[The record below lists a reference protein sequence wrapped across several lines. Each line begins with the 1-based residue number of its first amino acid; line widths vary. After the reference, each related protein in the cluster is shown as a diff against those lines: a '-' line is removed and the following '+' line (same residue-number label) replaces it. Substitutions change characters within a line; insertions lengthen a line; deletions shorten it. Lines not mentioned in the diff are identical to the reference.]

1 MRLLEIHAT
10 SLKAAVSVE
19 SPRFLALLTSL
30 LHAQRSK
37 IIRALFVLENTL
49 SVLFSSRFFRCL
61 SLNCL
66 PMHFFHSR
74 AQNSAK
80 PLDTKCSPRVAQQSA
95 SKCLSAWRQN
105 NYAEIYL
112 YATAPAKRLEV
123 APASAASTQWQQGS
137 MEREKY

>member
-10 SLKAAVSVE
+10 PLKAAVSVE

-49 SVLFSSRFFRCL
+49 FCLVFFPLLPMTIAKVPANALFSF
-61 SLNCL
+61 
-66 PMHFFHSR
+66 SR
-74 AQNSAK
+74 AELRKAARHKVQAASC
-80 PLDTKCSPRVAQQSA
+80 TTIA
-95 SKCLSAWRQN
+95 SKCRGDRIIMQKS
-105 NYAEIYL
+105 IYTRL
-112 YATAPAKRLEV
+112 HAHAKRLEV

-137 MEREKY
+137 MERENY